1 MRNEIVATE
10 GEKTLAIIRHSFMKM
25 WKQWLRMILAL
36 SLGICL
42 LIFFTNQ
49 YIVFFAM
56 VLILGDL
63 FYLGIIL
70 LVRFYDIIIITN
82 KRLVVIEKNKLFH
95 RNKYEV
101 DARDIVT
108 VSSSRK
114 GLLPM
119 IFSYGVIE
127 IENRAGKQIKLQ
139 FIPDTDYVTEVIHT
153 LAATSNR
160 A

>member
-10 GEKTLAIIRHSFMKM
+10 GEKTLAIVRHSFIKM

-42 LIFFTNQ
+42 LVFFINQ
-49 YIVFFAM
+49 YVVLFAM
-56 VLILGDL
+56 LLIFCDL
-63 FYLGIIL
+63 LYLGIIL

-108 VSSSRK
+108 VSNSRK

-119 IFSYGVIE
+119 IFNYGTIE
-127 IENRAGKQIKLQ
+127 VENRAGKQIKLQ
-139 FIPDTDYVTEVIHT
+139 FISDIDYVTEVIHT
-153 LAATSNR
+153 LASASNR